1 MSLFL
6 QQTVNGVAIGSI
18 YASLA
23 LALVLIY
30 RSTNIVNFA
39 QGEMAMF
46 STFVAWQLNQYGW
59 PIWAA
64 IAATLVVSFIGGVI
78 VERTV
83 IRPVENAP
91 VLTAVIV
98 TLGLLLV
105 FNQGAGWIWDFLV
118 KRFPN
123 PFPSGSMRVND
134 VRLSFT
140 ALGIVAVLLVTVGL
154 LYALL
159 QFTKVGL
166 AMRAAA
172 ENPES
177 SRLVGI
183 NVGRMLM
190 LGWGLAAM
198 LGALSGV
205 MVAPSLFLEPNMM
218 LGVMIYAFAAATL
231 GGFDSPFGA
240 VIGGIVV
247 GVAENLAG
255 TYVDFIGSDLKV
267 AVPLAV
273 IFIVLMVKPT
283 GLFGKAVVT
292 RV

>member
-1 MSLFL
+1 MDLFL
-6 QQTVNGVAIGSI
+6 QQLIAGIATGCI

-30 RSTNIVNFA
+30 RSTHIVNFA

-46 STFVAWQLNQYGW
+46 STFIAWQLMNWGW
-59 PIWAA
+59 AIWAA
-64 IAATLVVSFIGGVI
+64 ILFTLVVSFIGGVA
-78 VERTV
+78 VERLV

-91 VLTAVIV
+91 ILTVVIV

-105 FNQGAGWIWDFLV
+105 FNQSAGWIWGFFV
-118 KRFPN
+118 KSVPS
-123 PFPSGSMRVND
+123 PFPAGFQEVG
-134 VRLSFT
+134 
-140 ALGIVAVLLVTVGL
+140 GIRISYYVMGVIAVLAITVTFLYL
-154 LYALL
+154 LFQY
-159 QFTKVGL
+159 TKLGL

-172 ENPES
+172 ANPES

-183 NVGRMLM
+183 NVSRMLM

-205 MVAPSLFLEPNMM
+205 MVAPRFFLDPNMM
-218 LGVMIYAFAAATL
+218 LGVQIYAFAAATL
-231 GGFDSPFGA
+231 GGFDSPVGA
-240 VIGGIVV
+240 VVGGIIV

-255 TYVDFIGSDLKV
+255 TYIGFIGAELKIGV
-267 AVPLAV
+267 ALV
-273 IFIVLMVKPT
+273 IIFGVLMVKPA
-283 GLFGKAVVT
+283 GLFGKQVVA

>member
-1 MSLFL
+1 MTLFF
-6 QQTVNGVAIGSI
+6 QQIVSGVATGAI

-30 RSTNIVNFA
+30 RSTHIVNFA

-46 STFVAWQLNQYGW
+46 SAFIAWQFTQWGW
-59 PIWAA
+59 PVWPA
-64 IAATLVVSFIGGVI
+64 IGASLVLSFFGGCAI
-78 VERTV
+78 ERVV
-83 IRPVENAP
+83 IRPVEGKS
-91 VLTAVIV
+91 VLAIVIV
-98 TLGLLLV
+98 TLGLLLIL
-105 FNQGAGWIWDFLV
+105 NQAAGWIWDSII
-118 KRFPN
+118 KAFPS
-123 PFPSGSMRVND
+123 PFPSGSVD
-134 VRLSFT
+134 VGEVRISYYDIGVVLVLMVTVT
-140 ALGIVAVLLVTVGL
+140 ALFLLF
-154 LYALL
+154 
-159 QFTKVGL
+159 QKTKIGL

-172 ENPES
+172 AEPES

-205 MVAPSLFLEPNMM
+205 LVAPELFLSPNMM
-218 LGVMIYAFAAATL
+218 LTVQIYAFAAATL
-231 GGFDSPFGA
+231 GGFDSPVGA

-255 TYVDFIGSDLKV
+255 TYIDVIGSELKI
-267 AVPLAV
+267 AVPLV
-273 IFIVLMVKPT
+273 IIFAVLMVKPT
-283 GLFGKAVVT
+283 GLFGRHVVA

>member
-1 MSLFL
+1 MELFA
-6 QQTVNGVAIGSI
+6 QQVIIGIATGSI

-30 RSTNIVNFA
+30 RSTHIVNFA

-46 STFVAWQLNQYGW
+46 STFIAWQFTDYGW

-64 IAATLVVSFIGGVI
+64 IGGTLAISFVGGMAL
-78 VERTV
+78 ERAV
-83 IRPVENAP
+83 IRPVENSP
-91 VLTAVIV
+91 ILTVVIV

-105 FNQGAGWIWDFLV
+105 FNQGAGWVWGFLI
-118 KRFPN
+118 KAFPN
-123 PFPSGSMRVND
+123 PFPEEIVEAGD
-134 VRLSFT
+134 VRVST
-140 ALGIVAVLLVTVGL
+140 EAIGIVGVLVATVLVL
-154 LYALL
+154 WFLF
-159 QFTKVGL
+159 QKTKLGL

-183 NVGRMLM
+183 NVSRMLM

-205 MVAPSLFLEPNMM
+205 MVAPTLFLEPNMM
-218 LGVMIYAFAAATL
+218 FGVMIFAFASATL
-231 GGFDSPFGA
+231 GGFDSPLGA
-240 VIGGIVV
+240 VVGGVTV
-247 GVAENLAG
+247 GVSETLAG
-255 TYVDFIGSDLKV
+255 TYVDFIGADLKIAV
-267 AVPLAV
+267 ALLIIVA
-273 IFIVLMVKPT
+273 VLMVRPT
-283 GLFGKAVVT
+283 GLFGREVVA

>member
-1 MSLFL
+1 MTLFL
-6 QQTVNGVAIGSI
+6 QQTINGVAMGAI

-30 RSTNIVNFA
+30 RSTHIVNFA

-46 STFVAWQLNQYGW
+46 STFVAWQLTEMGW
-59 PIWAA
+59 PIWGA
-64 IAATLVVSFIGGVI
+64 IAVTLVLSFIGGAVL
-78 VERTV
+78 ERVV
-83 IRPVENAP
+83 IRPVESAP
-91 VLTAVIV
+91 ILTVVIV

-118 KRFPN
+118 KSFPDA
-123 PFPSGSMRVND
+123 FPTDIWRVSD
-134 VRLSFT
+134 VRVS
-140 ALGIVAVLLVTVGL
+140 ASSLGIVAVLAVTVTFLYL
-154 LYALL
+154 LF
-159 QFTKVGL
+159 QKTTVGL

-172 ENPES
+172 ANPES

-205 MVAPSLFLEPNMM
+205 LVAPRLFLEPNMM
-218 LGVMIYAFAAATL
+218 LNVQIYAFAAATL
-231 GGFDSPFGA
+231 GGFDSPVGA
-240 VIGGIVV
+240 VVGGIVV

-255 TYVDFIGSDLKV
+255 SYIGFIGSDLKISV
-267 AVPLAV
+267 ALLI
-273 IFIVLMVKPT
+273 IFGVLMAKPT
-283 GLFGKAVVT
+283 GLFGKRVVA

>member
-6 QQTVNGVAIGSI
+6 QQTINGIATGCI

-39 QGEMAMF
+39 QGEMAVF
-46 STFVAWQLNQYGW
+46 STFVAWQLTEYGL
-59 PIWAA
+59 PIWLA
-64 IAATLVVSFIGGVI
+64 IAVTLALSFTAGVVI
-78 VERTV
+78 ERTV

-91 VLTAVIV
+91 VLTVVIV

-105 FNQGAGWIWDFLV
+105 FNQGAGWVWDFLV
-118 KRFPN
+118 KRFPS
-123 PFPSGSMRVND
+123 PFPSNTIQAGD
-134 VRLSFT
+134 VQVPLYS
-140 ALGIVAVLLVTVGL
+140 LGVVAVLAVTVVL
-154 LYALL
+154 LYGLF
-159 QFTKVGL
+159 QYTKVGL

-172 ENPES
+172 ANPES

-205 MVAPSLFLEPNMM
+205 MVAPKLFLEPNMM
-218 LGVMIYAFAAATL
+218 LGVQIYAFAAATL
-231 GGFDSPFGA
+231 GGFDSPVGA

-255 TYVDFIGSDLKV
+255 TYVDFIGSDLKIT
-267 AVPLAV
+267 VPLV
-273 IFIVLMVKPT
+273 IIFAVLMAKPT
-283 GLFGKAVVT
+283 GLFGKQVVA